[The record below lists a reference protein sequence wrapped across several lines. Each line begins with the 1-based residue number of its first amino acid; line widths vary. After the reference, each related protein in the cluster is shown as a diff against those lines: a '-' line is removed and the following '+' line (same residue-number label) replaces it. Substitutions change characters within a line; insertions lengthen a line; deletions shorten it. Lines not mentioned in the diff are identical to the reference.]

1 MKFITG
7 NKTKSFLLQN
17 LSFHT
22 HTNTNSETNT
32 YTNTDTNTYTNTDT
46 NTYTNSETNT
56 YTNTDT
62 KHTQIQKQYNHI
74 HKFRNKHIH

>member
-32 YTNTDTNTYTNTDT
+32 YTNTDTNTYTN
-46 NTYTNSETNT
+46 SETNT

-74 HKFRNKHIH
+74 HKFKNKLKH

>member
-32 YTNTDTNTYTNTDT
+32 YTNTDTNTYTN
-46 NTYTNSETNT
+46 SETNT

-74 HKFRNKHIH
+74 HKYGNMHIH